1 MLLVTEVLADRGFV
15 RTDSRHE
22 IAPRPEMLPRAIA
35 RLAPLRAGTGNRTLP
50 LQIPHEGCHRRRGR
64 KAPQQVDMIGAQLP
78 LRHTAGLVSGPFPK
92 HRA

>member
-35 RLAPLRAGTGNRTLP
+35 LLAPLRAGTGNRTLP
-50 LQIPHEGCHRRRGR
+50 LRYPTRAATADVGGR
-64 KAPQQVDMIGAQLP
+64 LNS
-78 LRHTAGLVSGPFPK
+78 RWT
-92 HRA
+92 